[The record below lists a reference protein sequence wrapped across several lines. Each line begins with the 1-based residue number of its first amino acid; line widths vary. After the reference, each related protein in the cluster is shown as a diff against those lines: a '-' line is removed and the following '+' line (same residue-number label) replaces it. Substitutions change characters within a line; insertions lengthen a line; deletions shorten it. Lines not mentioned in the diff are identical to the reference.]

1 MRTATGLTLVAIGA
15 ILALAVRGHPWF
27 LNIQVV
33 GWIVILTGIAGMF
46 VPRRGYG
53 WLRRRMVLRRGP
65 AGRPVVHGVEEKN
78 YPPYIALNPG
88 PVIRGTTVADAGPGP
103 RDDAGAGPPT
113 VVEPPADPARVLH
126 PDAEQRAAERAA
138 AEQRATERAMADW
151 AAAEQAARPGQPRPA
166 EEVIEEYV
174 EE

>member
-1 MRTATGLTLVAIGA
+1 E
-15 ILALAVRGHPWF
+15 
-27 LNIQVV
+27 V
-33 GWIVILTGIAGMF
+33 GGGMLG
-46 VPRRGYG
+46 RRGRGGLFVRRGGDGGRRGG
-53 WLRRRMVLRRGP
+53 WVLRRGP
-65 AGRPVVHGVEEKN
+65 AGRPVVHGVEEKH

-88 PVIRGTTVADAGPGP
+88 PVIRGTTVPDAGPGP
-103 RDDAGAGPPT
+103 RDDAGADPPT

-138 AEQRATERAMADW
+138 AEQRATEQAMADW
-151 AAAEQAARPGQPRPA
+151 AVAEQAAQPGQPGPA